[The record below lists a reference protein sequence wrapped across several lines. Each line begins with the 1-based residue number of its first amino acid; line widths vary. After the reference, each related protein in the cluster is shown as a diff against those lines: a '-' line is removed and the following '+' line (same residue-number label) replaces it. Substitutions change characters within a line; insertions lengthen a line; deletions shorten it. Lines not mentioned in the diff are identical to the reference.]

1 MDMVDAESTNRRPR
15 RVGCVSYL
23 NAKPLIHGPG
33 SPGGGADA
41 AFSRAV
47 DLALDVPSRLIDR
60 LTAGDVDLALCSIV
74 DHFHNPTHTRMVP
87 VGGIACEGP
96 TLTVRLFSRVPIERI
111 TRVHADTDSH
121 TSVLL
126 LQVLLHDLYGLTPTL
141 LHYDTRALLADEQPV
156 DPTRPPEAMLL
167 IGDKVVTNAPAATV
181 YPYQLDLGAA
191 WHDLTGKPFVFA
203 TWLAK
208 TSTDLGGLPDLLAA
222 QLQSNLGRLGQI
234 VDTYAAPH
242 GWPADLAADYLGKI
256 LRYRLGPREL
266 DAIEYFR
273 IRLVEL
279 GLIEAA
285 PDIQSSPQAQQ
296 QQQQ

>member
-1 MDMVDAESTNRRPR
+1 M
-15 RVGCVSYL
+15 GCVSYL
-23 NAKPLIHGPG
+23 NAKPLIHGSAPG
-33 SPGGGADA
+33 IAPETAPGNSAGAADA

-47 DLALDVPSRLIDR
+47 DLVLDVPSRLIDR
-60 LTAGDVDLALCSIV
+60 LTAGEVDLALCSVV
-74 DHFHNPTHTRMVP
+74 DHFRSGGQTRMVP

-111 TRVHADTDSH
+111 TQVHADTDSH

-126 LQVLLHDLYGLTPTL
+126 LQVLLRDLYGLTPEL
-141 LHYDTRALLADEQPV
+141 LHYDTRALLADDQPI
-156 DPTRPPEAMLL
+156 DATRPPEAMLL

-181 YPYQLDLGAA
+181 YPYQLDLGGA

-208 TSTDLGGLPDLLAA
+208 TNDQLGGLPDLLAA
-222 QLQSNLGRLGQI
+222 QLQNNLGRLDEI

-266 DAIEYFR
+266 DAIEHFR

-279 GLIEAA
+279 GLIDAA
-285 PDIQSSPQAQQ
+285 ATTQSSSQAQQ

>member
-1 MDMVDAESTNRRPR
+1 MDSSEAIFCPK

-60 LTAGDVDLALCSIV
+60 LTAGDVDLALCSVV
-74 DHFHNPTHTRMVP
+74 DHFHHPTETRLVP

-111 TRVHADTDSH
+111 TQVHADTDSH

-203 TWLAK
+203 TWLAN
-208 TSTDLGGLPDLLAA
+208 TSTDLGGLPDLLAT
-222 QLQSNLGRLGQI
+222 QLNLNLGRLDQI